1 MDLDLSPDLLRRLSA
16 LRLNVTRRFSGSMR
30 GQRRSP
36 HKGSG
41 MEFADYRMYV
51 PGDELRYLDW
61 RVYARLDRL
70 YLRQFTLEE
79 RMDVYLMIDISGS
92 MGFGKLEMAAS
103 IAVGAAHVALSNYDF
118 VWVIPF
124 NNRILP
130 PRRFSSARGA
140 IDLMRR
146 LSDLKP
152 GGDTDLS
159 RSLAQFV
166 RRSPRPG
173 LLFLISDLLD
183 PKGFSEPLKYLLYNR
198 FEVNL
203 IQVLA
208 SEELNPYLSGELRLV
223 DAETGEAR
231 EITADE
237 ESLGEYRRRVERFR
251 REIGQFCEKRHIRY
265 LLAETDVPLERIL
278 IEGFR
283 RARIFL

>member
-1 MDLDLSPDLLRRLSA
+1 
-16 LRLNVTRRFSGSMR
+16 
-30 GQRRSP
+30 
-36 HKGSG
+36 
-41 MEFADYRMYV
+41 MEFADYRIYV

-79 RMDVYLMIDISGS
+79 RVDVYLMIDISGS
-92 MGFGKLEMAAS
+92 MGFGKFEMAAS
-103 IAVGAAHVALSNYDF
+103 IAAGTAHVALSNYDF
-118 VWVIPF
+118 VWMIPF

-152 GGDTDLS
+152 GGDTDLF

-198 FEVNL
+198 FEVNV

-208 SEELNPYLSGELRLV
+208 SEELNPRLSGELRLV
-223 DAETGEAR
+223 DVETGEAR

-237 ESLGEYRRRVERFR
+237 ENLSEYRRRVGRFLRDIERF
-251 REIGQFCEKRHIRY
+251 CEERHIRY
-265 LLAETDVPLERIL
+265 LLAETGKPLEKVL
-278 IEGFR
+278 IEDLR
-283 RARIFL
+283 KVRIFL